1 MLRVINKKRE
11 DDLMNCSICKG
22 QLEKKETAFM
32 VESDG
37 CIVIVKNVPS
47 CVCSQC
53 GETSYNNEV
62 TKQLEEIV
70 NQAKLLKTE
79 VAIVNF
85 KSVKVA

>member
-1 MLRVINKKRE
+1 
-11 DDLMNCSICKG
+11 MNCSVCKLK
-22 QLEKKETAFM
+22 LEKKEAAFM

-53 GETSYNNEV
+53 GETSYDNEV
-62 TKQLEEIV
+62 TKRLEEIV

-85 KSVKVA
+85 KSVMVA

>member
-53 GETSYNNEV
+53 GETSYNNEA
-62 TKQLEEIV
+62 TKRLEEIV